1 MYAVIVRMRSPRTA
15 RDARTGTDALPET
28 GARAEAARWREAVRR
43 GAGPEDGLEH
53 VYVLT
58 DEAEVGIVLW
68 IAASGRGCAE
78 RTARRLVD
86 RLSSVEG
93 LSAPE
98 VGDLR
103 VQAVGGVAWIPAP
116 RP

>member
-1 MYAVIVRMRSPRTA
+1 MYAVIVRLRSPRTEG
-15 RDARTGTDALPET
+15 D
-28 GARAEAARWREAVRR
+28 ARAEAARWREVVRR

-68 IAASGRGCAE
+68 ITASDSGCAE
-78 RTARRLVD
+78 QTARRLVA
-86 RLSSVEG
+86 V
-93 LSAPE
+93 LSASE
-98 VGDLR
+98 IGDLR
-103 VQAVGGVAWIPAP
+103 VQAVGGAAWVPGP